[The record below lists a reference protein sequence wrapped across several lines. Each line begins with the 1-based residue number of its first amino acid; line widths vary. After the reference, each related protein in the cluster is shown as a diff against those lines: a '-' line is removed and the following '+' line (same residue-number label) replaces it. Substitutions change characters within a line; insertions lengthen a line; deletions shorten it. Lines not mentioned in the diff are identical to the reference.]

1 MNYLICLFLAG
12 KTKKYYKFLAGLAKQ
27 TLLPLDSL
35 YIPNLLNISKMYGLY
50 DREGILRYVN
60 SDKDACIAYAELFNL
75 NAQSYSLML
84 LNDTIE
90 DLEDINFDQNRAKNS
105 N

>member
-1 MNYLICLFLAG
+1 
-12 KTKKYYKFLAGLAKQ
+12 
-27 TLLPLDSL
+27 
-35 YIPNLLNISKMYGLY
+35 MYGLY

-60 SDKDACIAYAELFNL
+60 ADKDACIAYAELFDL
-75 NAQSYSLML
+75 NAQSYLLMR

-90 DLEDINFDQNRAKNS
+90 DVGDINSDQNQVGNS

>member
-1 MNYLICLFLAG
+1 MASQIVLF
-12 KTKKYYKFLAGLAKQ
+12 
-27 TLLPLDSL
+27 PLDFL
-35 YIPNLLNISKMYGLY
+35 YIFNLLNSPKMYGLY

-60 SDKDACIAYAELFNL
+60 SDKDACIAYAELFDL
-75 NAQSYSLML
+75 NAQSYSLMS

-90 DLEDINFDQNRAKNS
+90 DLGDINFDQNQVKNS